1 MEDGKEPIPDIGHLI
16 NKDHAYLP
24 AGYRL
29 HPWERWEYIGFV
41 VGAFM
46 AHVTGLAPTSGIYKP
61 KMANIIRYPMWCLGL
76 GAFGMFAQNYAK
88 KREMR
93 RTLVFLDYTKKHPEE
108 FVRLESRTL
117 NETWDEW
124 QRVRGA

>member
-1 MEDGKEPIPDIGHLI
+1 MDEGKEPVPEIGDMTWGDPTRNL
-16 NKDHAYLP
+16 LP
-24 AGYRL
+24 PAYRL

-41 VGAFM
+41 VGGFL
-46 AHVTGLAPTSGIYKP
+46 AHVSGLGPLTKP
-61 KMANIIRYPMWCLGL
+61 RIANIYRYPMFCLGL
-76 GAFGMFAQNYAK
+76 GGFGMWYQNYLK

-93 RTLVFLDYTKKHPEE
+93 KTLIYLDYTKKHPEE

-124 QRVRGA
+124 GRVRGA